1 MFLKYVHNINK
12 FSQEIIAR
20 YKVVLEL
27 LWGIKYYD
35 HVRLSLVYH
44 TPHFDAPT
52 VCRMTLAKTELFL
65 FIKASMMRESQLQ
78 SLLINLAAV
87 PLFGSASIAD
97 R

>member
-1 MFLKYVHNINK
+1 
-12 FSQEIIAR
+12 
-20 YKVVLEL
+20 
-27 LWGIKYYD
+27 
-35 HVRLSLVYH
+35 
-44 TPHFDAPT
+44 
-52 VCRMTLAKTELFL
+52 MTLAKTELFL

>member
-1 MFLKYVHNINK
+1 
-12 FSQEIIAR
+12 
-20 YKVVLEL
+20 LEL
-27 LWGIKYYD
+27 VFGIKYYGD
-35 HVRLSLVYH
+35 ERLSLAHH
-44 TPHFDAPT
+44 TPQFNAPT